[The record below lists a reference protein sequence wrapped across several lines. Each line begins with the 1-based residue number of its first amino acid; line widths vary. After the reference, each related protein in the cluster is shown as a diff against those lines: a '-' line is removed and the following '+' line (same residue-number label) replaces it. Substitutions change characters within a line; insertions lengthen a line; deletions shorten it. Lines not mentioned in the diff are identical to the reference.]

1 MYKRQ
6 EKLLRTQDTAWSR
19 DTDPSDEL
27 LSRYLVGLHGIE
39 TYQGACAAEPSLAMN
54 GDGSWVRLGEM
65 TVANAQE
72 IFHDIF
78 WRV

>member
-1 MYKRQ
+1 M
-6 EKLLRTQDTAWSR
+6 LGTQDTAWSR

-27 LSRYLVGLHGIE
+27 LSRYLVVLHGIE
-39 TYQGACAAEPSLAMN
+39 TYEGACATEPCLAMN
-54 GDGSWVRLGEM
+54 GDGAWVGLGEM
-65 TVANAQE
+65 TIANVKE